1 MADELPYYPLSPAQ
15 LAARNARSI
24 AAGAGGYPTSP
35 GPVPAGE
42 NYDSTSLGQ
51 VAAGEGG
58 YPTSPARGG
67 LSAVPVRAAA
77 PVGGLGALN
86 IDLGQYQRQVEIE
99 SQRRNAV
106 RQAELGMIDQRMGQL
121 GKGGISDLDRASML
135 FQAAG
140 AFAAPTRTGNFM
152 ENLGAAG
159 TAVSGPLAKAAEAQ
173 RDREDKMMQL
183 QLARSK
189 LAAEM
194 GTGGI
199 SAENMLKLYE
209 IQQKQVQQP
218 SEKERMYQRWQG
230 EQNPQRKKA
239 LGDMLGIET
248 DDPSE
253 ETSASIPAE
262 VRAAGPQAVKKYR
275 EAYGTKIAGE
285 MATAQTS
292 ADNMSA
298 AIPVLDRAETAYKAL
313 EAGSGIGP
321 IVSSNLGRTIGGVAK
336 TENEINRQRFE
347 QAAKE
352 LELLQAQIKMKGQGA
367 ITEGERRILA
377 MTLPRL
383 DAADPVVGIETL
395 SAFRKQLQSAID
407 KPERIRYR
415 GQEGS
420 PPSGKSGS
428 DPLSAARDAI
438 NRGAPRDA
446 VIQRLKDNGIDTSGL

>member
-1 MADELPYYPLSPAQ
+1 
-15 LAARNARSI
+15 
-24 AAGAGGYPTSP
+24 
-35 GPVPAGE
+35 
-42 NYDSTSLGQ
+42 
-51 VAAGEGG
+51 
-58 YPTSPARGG
+58 
-67 LSAVPVRAAA
+67 LSAVPAPAAA

-86 IDLGQYQRQVEIE
+86 IDLGQYQRQLEIE

-159 TAVSGPLAKAAEAQ
+159 TALSGPLAKAAEAQ

-218 SEKERMYQRWQG
+218 SEKERLYQRWQV
-230 EQNPQRKKA
+230 EENPQRKKA
-239 LGDMLGIET
+239 LGAMLGFET
-248 DDPSE
+248 DDPSA
-253 ETSASIPAE
+253 TSMSIPAE
-262 VRAAGPQAVKKYR
+262 VRAAGSEAVKKYK
-275 EAYGTKIAGE
+275 EAYGTKVATE
-285 MATAQTS
+285 MASAQTA

-298 AIPVLDRAETAYKAL
+298 TIPVLDRAEKAYKAL

-383 DAADPVVGIETL
+383 DAVDPKVGLETL
-395 SAFRKQLQSAID
+395 SEFRNQLKSAIE
-407 KPERIRYR
+407 KPERIRSR
-415 GQEGS
+415 GQDDRPES
-420 PPSGKSGS
+420 KTGS

-438 NRGAPRDA
+438 KRGAPRAA